1 MTNIYSNKA
10 LRSLVALIF
19 LISADIP
26 AISAQDAPAAMPS
39 NVKAAPGSECV
50 SFDYKDAELSSV
62 LRSLSYSYG
71 LNLVASKDIKGK
83 VNVSL
88 KDVTVDEAL
97 DAILGVNGYSY
108 TRKGNII
115 YVMPGPGLEGMD
127 MQTEIFQLKYINAQ
141 EASTLLEK
149 VISSKGDI
157 RINQGMN
164 SLVVTDFP
172 KFIEKLRKAID
183 EVDVA
188 PMQVLIESKLVD
200 ITEKDYQNFG
210 VTYSFDYKP
219 AGDIK
224 GLFDRDTGYQE
235 ELAGSQTMAGPSS
248 TLNGGQLKITTFN
261 IKGFSATATIDA
273 LIRDDK
279 AHLIA
284 SPSILTLNGK
294 EARIIIG
301 ERYPYKEKTQTTTG
315 TTETTKFVDIGT
327 TLRVTPWVSSDGNI
341 TMYVHPEVSSLT
353 AAMDAGP
360 RIATREADATIMV
373 RDGEAIIIGGL
384 IKRQND
390 HAKGGIPILGDIPLV
405 GALFTNRSD
414 DKTSTELVVVI
425 TPRIV
430 KATRPQPNV
439 SEKAPTVEIET
450 TGQEVLVNSLWKE
463 GCNFENNVG
472 VECVRKD
479 EATRMNEAL
488 DRFQEI
494 FTRYPND
501 KRADDAL
508 YHAASIKFKYYKDLD
523 QAEKYL
529 NMLFEKYP
537 ESGCITDARK
547 MKSEI
552 EKKREAKRKAEEKE
566 REKNEK
572 KIAAMEKKARIEQ
585 EKKENKK
592 NAGANK
598 K

>member
-1 MTNIYSNKA
+1 
-10 LRSLVALIF
+10 R
-19 LISADIP
+19 
-26 AISAQDAPAAMPS
+26 
-39 NVKAAPGSECV
+39 
-50 SFDYKDAELSSV
+50 
-62 LRSLSYSYG
+62 
-71 LNLVASKDIKGK
+71 DIKGK
-83 VNVSL
+83 VNVTL
-88 KDVTVDEAL
+88 KDVTIDEAL
-97 DAILGVNGYSY
+97 DAILGVNGYAYS
-108 TRKGNII
+108 RKGNII
-115 YVMPGPGLEGMD
+115 YVTPGPGIEGMD
-127 MQTEIFQLKYINAQ
+127 MKTEIFQLKYLNAQ

-149 VISSKGDI
+149 VISTKGDI
-157 RINQGMN
+157 RINQAMN

-172 KFIEKLRKAID
+172 SFIEKLRKAIE

-188 PMQVLIESKLVD
+188 PLQVLIESKLVD

-219 AGDIK
+219 VGDIK
-224 GLFDRDTGYQE
+224 GLFDRSTEYQE
-235 ELAGSQTMAGPSS
+235 EMAGSSTMAGPSS
-248 TLNGGQLKITTFN
+248 TLTGGQFKITTFN

-390 HAKGGIPILGDIPLV
+390 HAKGSIPIIGDIPLL

-439 SEKAPTVEIET
+439 SEHSTTVEIDT
-450 TGQEVLVNSLWKE
+450 TGQEVLVTSLWKE
-463 GCNFENNVG
+463 AYNLENNFG
-472 VECVRKD
+472 VESVRKD
-479 EATRMNEAL
+479 EGGRMSEAM
-488 DRFQEI
+488 DRYKEI
-494 FTRYPND
+494 FTRYPKD

-508 YHAASIKFKYYKDLD
+508 LHAASIKFRFYKDID
-523 QAEKYL
+523 QASLYL
-529 NMLFEKYP
+529 EILMKNYP
-537 ESGCITDARK
+537 QSECIPEAK
-547 MKSEI
+547 KLLVEI
-552 EKKREAKRKAEEKE
+552 DKKRSSEKKKADKEQAKLDKQKLTEMKKAEKEQAKLDKQKLAEMKKAEKEKE
-566 REKNEK
+566 RLEQKQAAEAKEKQKKSATTEK
-572 KIAAMEKKARIEQ
+572 KDQNFSAN
-585 EKKENKK
+585 NK
-592 NAGANK
+592 NS
-598 K
+598 